1 MLTRC
6 CDLCGK
12 PAVVDAKTIYG
23 YWAYLCP
30 ECNQR
35 YGVKAFQ
42 TKLADLTEEGTRIK
56 PKITLS
62 GTSRE
67 IHIDQKEGED
77 FTLWK

>member
-1 MLTRC
+1 MTRT

-35 YGVKAFQ
+35 YGKKAFQ

-56 PKITLS
+56 VS
-62 GTSRE
+62 GTFKE
-67 IHIDQKEGED
+67 IKIDQKEGED